1 MDWSIK
7 QGAKITELRVKKG
20 FTQDYVAKKIGV
32 HPMTISQW
40 ERGKHSPSPHRIRDL
55 AFLYNVTVEEIAD
68 DVEPE
73 PAPIWKSTDQAFHA
87 SQPTTTER
95 LVSLL
100 AEMSG
105 KSEQQIIESAV
116 LNYAMIFPWTNF
128 HCSEP

>member
-7 QGAKITELRVKKG
+7 QGAKITEMRLKKG

-68 DVEPE
+68 DVEPP

-100 AEMSG
+100 AEVSG
-105 KSEQQIIESAV
+105 RSEQEIIEAAV
-116 LNYAMIFPWTNF
+116 FIYAQNF
-128 HCSEP
+128 HWSLYSHNES